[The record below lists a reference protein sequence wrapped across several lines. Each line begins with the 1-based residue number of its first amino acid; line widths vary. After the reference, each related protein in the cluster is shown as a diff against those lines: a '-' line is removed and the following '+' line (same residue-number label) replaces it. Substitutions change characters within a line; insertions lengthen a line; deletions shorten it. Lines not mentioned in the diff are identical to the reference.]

1 VTQAYLY
8 TFNIGI
14 PGDPQGAQWD
24 HIVEALL
31 AATGAPVA
39 YGVPMKVAAGLVSG
53 IQAAGDTGPAA
64 TPLGWI
70 VRPYPIQ
77 NVALLNDPLG
87 TSTPPTT
94 GKVNIMVRGYI
105 SAFLQD
111 ATTVVLGQAVW
122 IRTAATSGTK
132 LFGGVQSSTDGGA
145 CTQITNNTYF
155 MGPADANGNVVIAVN
170 I

>member
-1 VTQAYLY
+1 MTQAYLY
-8 TFNIGI
+8 SFNVGI

-24 HIVEALL
+24 QIVEALL

-39 YGVPMKVAAGLVSG
+39 YGLPLKVVTGLVSG
-53 IQAAGDTGPAA
+53 IQASGDTVPAA
-64 TPLGWI
+64 TPFGWI

-77 NVALLNDPLG
+77 NVALVNDALA

-94 GKVNIMVRGYI
+94 GKVNVLVRGYI
-105 SAFLQD
+105 GAFLQD
-111 ATTVVLGQAVW
+111 ATTVTMGQAVW
-122 IRTAATSGTK
+122 IRTGATSSTK
-132 LFGGVQSSTDGGA
+132 LFGGVQSSTDGGN

>member
-8 TFNIGI
+8 NFNIGI

-24 HIVEALL
+24 HIIEALL

-39 YGVPMKVAAGLVSG
+39 YGLPMKVGATGLVAGMQS
-53 IQAAGDTGPAA
+53 GDTGPAA
-64 TPLGWI
+64 TPFGWI

-105 SAFLQD
+105 GAFLQD
-111 ATTVVLGQAVW
+111 ATVVAMGMPVY
-122 IRTAATSGTK
+122 IRTSATSGAK
-132 LFGGVQSSTDGGA
+132 LFGGVQSTADTA
-145 CTQITNNTYF
+145 TCTLITNNTYF

>member
-1 VTQAYLY
+1 MDCHLKAVS
-8 TFNIGI
+8 
-14 PGDPQGAQWD
+14 
-24 HIVEALL
+24 
-31 AATGAPVA
+31 
-39 YGVPMKVAAGLVSG
+39 GLVSG
-53 IQAAGDTGPAA
+53 IQASGDTVPAA
-64 TPLGWI
+64 TPFGWI

-77 NVALLNDPLG
+77 NVTPLVNDPLA

-94 GKVNIMVRGYI
+94 GKVNVLVRGYI

-111 ATTVVLGQAVW
+111 ATTVTLGQAVW
-122 IRTAATSGTK
+122 IRTAATSSTK
-132 LFGGVQSSTDGGA
+132 LFGGVQSSTDGGN